1 MNVTKQQVNNE
12 LSHYIEVESVDQVD
26 NKQLF
31 VVKVADSEIELLV
44 SYYTVIGLRDM
55 YGWYYTER
63 KYSVTTAKQLSKF
76 KQINV
81 GTIIPH
87 KDLIDLLVEVLGL
100 THSQAEYLTDR

>member
-12 LSHYIEVESVDQVD
+12 LSRYIEVENVDQVD

-55 YGWYYTER
+55 YGWCYTNR
-63 KYSVTTAKQLSKF
+63 NYSVTTAKQLSKF
-76 KQINV
+76 RGMNGGHALSEMGFQCLIN
-81 GTIIPH
+81 
-87 KDLIDLLVEVLGL
+87 EALGL